1 MKKIQEYIVKS
12 ILTAVSILCLSA
24 ITGCGDFL
32 EVESQNIT
40 TEEKF
45 WNEKSDVE
53 NVIASCYS
61 AMQSYAVLSRMMIWG
76 EFRSE
81 NIVANGNISN
91 LDSDLER
98 ILKENIT
105 ASNSYTYYG
114 DFYYIINQCNLIIA
128 KAPEVAA
135 KDPSYAKSELSA
147 HIAEVTAIRSL
158 CYFYLIRTFEKVPYS
173 EEVFTSDDQTLALP
187 AETFSVILKK
197 LIASLEEVKSLAV
210 KKYPVSIERNK
221 LSDNYQTARI
231 TRMAIYA
238 MLCEMYLWDKDYD
251 NCIKYADLIIEQK
264 KEDAKEYI
272 EENMSSLDFSDF
284 NGYPLI
290 GARYSASN
298 YFGYAFTNIF
308 VDGNSIESILELTFV
323 KESGS
328 SMPSNAPTSNFFGNL
343 GRNAFCKA
351 SDYIATDITKETPV
365 VYNNKYDGR
374 AYENF
379 RFANNSAIG
388 INKYACAYPSSVVLG
403 DPNSNSFFSGGNWGT
418 MYETEGVD
426 YESRNKSNFII
437 YRLSDIMLLKAE
449 ALAQKITNDAS
460 ISTPEDMDLRNR
472 AFDLVTAINKRS
484 LYQTALKD
492 TLLVTNYASKDKIVE
507 LVAAERERELMF
519 EGKRY
524 FDLVRRAQRD
534 GDTKYLRGKAKLKSS
549 ENASVIESKLTRN
562 EAMYWPY
569 NLDEMKANKF
579 LVQNPAFGSGE
590 NESWE

>member
-1 MKKIQEYIVKS
+1 MVNKIKTQLSVVT
-12 ILTAVSILCLSA
+12 LALCLCVISS
-24 ITGCGDFL
+24 CNDFL
-32 EVESQNIT
+32 EVESQNII

-53 NVIASCYS
+53 NIIAGCYS
-61 AMQSYAVLSRMMIWG
+61 AMQSNSVLSRMMIWG

-105 ASNSYTYYG
+105 ASNQYTYYG
-114 DFYYIINQCNLIIA
+114 DFYSIINECNLVIA
-128 KAPEVAA
+128 RAPEVAA
-135 KDPSYAKSELSA
+135 KDPSYTKSELNA
-147 HIAEVTAIRSL
+147 HIAEVTALRSL
-158 CYFYLIRTFEKVPYS
+158 CYFYLIRTFENVPYS
-173 EEVFTSDDQTLALP
+173 EEVFTSDDQAFELP
-187 AETFSVILKK
+187 AESFSTILKK
-197 LIASLEEVKSLAV
+197 LIASLEEVKSMAV
-210 KKYPVSIERNK
+210 NKYPVSIEKDK
-221 LSDNYQTARI
+221 LSDDYQTARI

-264 KEDAKEYI
+264 KEDAKEI
-272 EENMSSLDFSDF
+272 MEENMSSMDFSDF

-290 GARYSASN
+290 GTRHGFTN
-298 YFGYAFTNIF
+298 YFGAAFNNIF
-308 VDGNSIESILELTFV
+308 VQGNSMESIFELTFV

-328 SMPSNAPTSNFFGNL
+328 SMPSNGPASNFYGNL

-351 SDYIATDITKETPV
+351 SDYVATDVTKETPV
-365 VYNNKYDGR
+365 VFNNKYDGR

-379 RFANNSAIG
+379 RFSNNAAIG
-388 INKYACAYPSSVVLG
+388 INKYACAYPSTVQLG
-403 DPNSNSFFSGGNWGT
+403 DPNSNSFFTSGTWGT
-418 MYETEGVD
+418 MYETEGVNN
-426 YESRNKSNFII
+426 ESRNKSNFII
-437 YRLSDIMLLKAE
+437 YRLTDIMLLKAE
-449 ALAQKITNDAS
+449 ALAQKITDDAS
-460 ISTPEDMDLRNR
+460 ISTPEDIDLRNR

-492 TLLVTNYASKDKIVE
+492 TLIVTNYASKDRIVE
-507 LVAAERERELMF
+507 LVLAERERELMF

-549 ENASVIESKLTRN
+549 ENASVIESKLTRI

-569 NLDEMKANKF
+569 NLDEMKANQY
-579 LVQNPAFGSGE
+579 LIQNPAFGSGE